1 MKKLVWVSILALTS
15 TALASAVTIQFK
27 NNKRTADTITKNNKL
42 LVEVSELSFALGVQF
57 STKNDITTF
66 TLGKKAKTSVI
77 SSKGGTLD
85 WDYVDPFE
93 VAKNLAYSAKLEKI
107 TDSKT
112 KVVSEVLIVNYPL
125 KISCTD
131 FLYWEDAQKFFNA
144 SANNLATDFDQRD
157 PYNIDRGK
165 DGLACEF
172 LPRAR

>member
-1 MKKLVWVSILALTS
+1 MKKLVLVGILALAS
-15 TALASAVTIQFK
+15 TALATAVTIQFK
-27 NNKRTADTITKNNKL
+27 SNKRIADTITKNGKL

-57 STKNDITTF
+57 STKGDSTTF
-66 TLGKKAKTSVI
+66 ILGKKAKITVPSN
-77 SSKGGTLD
+77 KGGTLD
-85 WDYVDPFE
+85 WDYADPFE
-93 VAKNLAYSAKLEKI
+93 VAKSLAYSAKLEKI

-112 KVVSEVLIVNYPL
+112 KMVSEVLLVDYPQ

-131 FLYWEDAQKFFNA
+131 FMYWEDAQKFFNA
-144 SANNLATDFDQRD
+144 SANNLAQDFDQRD